1 MFREIQAS
9 LGLTGSHGIVRRY
22 LVVNG
27 FDGALTMLGLI
38 VGFHLSGTQDLG
50 VVIGACLGAAVALGV
65 SGISSA
71 YISETAEKQKELRE
85 LEQAMMKDMSG
96 SIHDRASRL
105 LPLFVAFVNGI
116 SPFVIS
122 LLIISPIWAAHLSV
136 QLPIPPLQMSFV
148 IALVILFLLG
158 TYLGK
163 ISGVFWLWSG
173 IRALVIALVTGAII
187 VALNLLEHS

>member
-1 MFREIQAS
+1 MFREIRTS
-9 LGLTGSHGIVRRY
+9 LGLTGAHGIVRRY

-27 FDGALTMLGLI
+27 FDGALTMLGLV
-38 VGFHLSGTQDLG
+38 VGFYLSGTPDLG

-85 LEQAMMKDMSG
+85 LEQAMIKDMSG
-96 SIHDRASRL
+96 SIHGRASRL
-105 LPLFVAFVNGI
+105 LPLFVAFVNGV

-122 LLIISPIWAAHLSV
+122 LLIISPIWAAHMSM
-136 QLPIPPLQMSFV
+136 QLPIPPLQLSFV
-148 IALVILFLLG
+148 IALIILFLLG

-173 IRALVIALVTGAII
+173 IRALVIALVTGGII
-187 VALNLLEHS
+187 VALNLLDHG

>member
-1 MFREIQAS
+1 MLKEIRTS
-9 LGLTGSHGIVRRY
+9 LGLTGAHGIVRRY

-38 VGFHLSGTQDLG
+38 VGFYLSGTDNLR

-85 LEQAMMKDMSG
+85 LEQAMIKDMSG
-96 SIHDRASRL
+96 SIHARASRL
-105 LPLFVAFVNGI
+105 LPLFVAFVNGMA
-116 SPFVIS
+116 PFTIS
-122 LLIISPIWAAHLSV
+122 LLILAPIWAAYLSV
-136 QLPIPPLQMSFV
+136 QLPLPPLELSFV
-148 IALVILFLLG
+148 VALTILFLLG
-158 TYLGK
+158 MYLGK

-173 IRALVIALVTGAII
+173 IRALVIALATGAII
-187 VALNLLEHS
+187 VALNLLEHG

>member
-1 MFREIQAS
+1 MFKDIRTS
-9 LGLTGSHGIVRRY
+9 LGLTGTHGIVRRY

-38 VGFHLSGTQDLG
+38 VGFYLSGTEDLR
-50 VVIGACLGAAVALGV
+50 VVIGACVGAAVALGI

-71 YISETAEKQKELRE
+71 YISESAEKQKELHE
-85 LEQAMMKDMSG
+85 LEQAMIKDLADSVHG
-96 SIHDRASRL
+96 RASRL
-105 LPLFVAFVNGI
+105 LPLFVAFVNGM

-122 LLIISPIWAAHLSV
+122 LLIVSPIWAAYMSV
-136 QLPIPPLQMSFV
+136 QLPLPPFELSFV
-148 IALVILFLLG
+148 FALVVLFLLG
-158 TYLGK
+158 TYLGA

-187 VALNLLEHS
+187 VALNMLGHA

>member
-1 MFREIQAS
+1 MFREIRTS
-9 LGLTGSHGIVRRY
+9 LGLTGAHGIVRRY

-27 FDGALTMLGLI
+27 FDGALTMLGLV
-38 VGFHLSGTQDLG
+38 VGFYLSGTQDLG
-50 VVIGACLGAAVALGV
+50 VVVGACVGAAVALGV

-85 LEQAMMKDMSG
+85 LEQAMVKDMSE
-96 SIHDRASRL
+96 SIHARASRV
-105 LPLFVAFVNGI
+105 LPLFVAFVNGM

-136 QLPIPPLQMSFV
+136 QLPIPPLQLSFI
-148 IALVILFLLG
+148 IALTILFLLG
-158 TYLGK
+158 IYLGR

-173 IRALVIALVTGAII
+173 IRALAIALVTGAII
-187 VALNLLEHS
+187 VALNLLDH

>member
-1 MFREIQAS
+1 VLKEIRTS
-9 LGLTGSHGIVRRY
+9 LGLTGAHGIVRRY

-27 FDGALTMLGLI
+27 FDGALTMLGLV
-38 VGFHLSGTQDLG
+38 VGFYLSGTRDLG
-50 VVIGACLGAAVALGV
+50 VVIGACLGAAVALGI
-65 SGISSA
+65 SGVSSA

-85 LEQAMMKDMSG
+85 LEQAMINDMSD
-96 SIHDRASRL
+96 SIHGRASRL
-105 LPLFVAFVNGI
+105 LPLFVAFVNGV

-136 QLPIPPLQMSFV
+136 QLPIAPLQLSFV
-148 IALVILFLLG
+148 IALTILFLLG
-158 TYLGK
+158 IYLGK

-187 VALNLLEHS
+187 VALNLLEHG

>member
-1 MFREIQAS
+1 MLKEIRTS
-9 LGLTGSHGIVRRY
+9 LGLTGAHGIVRRY

-38 VGFHLSGTQDLG
+38 VGFYLSGTQDMG
-50 VVIGACLGAAVALGV
+50 VIVGACLGAAVALGV

-85 LEQAMMKDMSG
+85 LEQAMVKDMSE
-96 SIHDRASRL
+96 SIHGRASRL
-105 LPLFVAFVNGI
+105 LPLFVAFVNGV

-136 QLPIPPLQMSFV
+136 QLPVPPLELSFS
-148 IALVILFLLG
+148 IALTILFLLG
-158 TYLGK
+158 MYLGK
-163 ISGVFWLWSG
+163 ISGEFWLWSG
-173 IRALVIALVTGAII
+173 IRALVIALVTGIII
-187 VALNLLEHS
+187 VGLSLLEHG